1 MVVVLPVVLLLLL
14 GSSPTGRAADG
25 EHEEFTVLDMSS
37 LKPHAACTGHRVTPP
52 HNGSWVA
59 LYHPLGPC
67 SPSSSAARAKKPS
80 LAELLRQDRL
90 RVRHIHRKASGGH
103 LGESKGSRK
112 DPVTVQETQIHHQAA
127 ITVGVGSQSQ
137 SMGSQMRGSD
147 RPAAAD
153 DGTSGGG
160 SPEVS
165 QTVVLDTGSD
175 VPWVD
180 CVPCALA
187 QCPYYDPARSS
198 TYAAFPCNSTACKQ
212 LGPHYA
218 NGCVNNQCQ
227 YRVVSSIDGSVTSSG
242 TYSSD
247 VLTINSG
254 NAVTSFRFGCNTNT
268 QQDSGGPTNGV
279 MALGRGPQSLTAQT
293 SSTYGDAFSYCLP
306 QLDSDKGFFRIGVPA
321 GAAYRFAMTP
331 LLRDTPGTVGPAT
344 AVYRVR
350 MVAVT
355 VSGQP
360 LNVAAEAFA
369 AGAVVD
375 SVTVFTRLPLTVYG
389 ALRAAFRD
397 RMAGY
402 RRAPPRDGFD
412 TCYDLAGVRFVKL
425 PRIALVFDG
434 KGAAAAAVEIDRS
447 GILLENGCL
456 AFAANDDDSEP
467 AVFGNTQQKT
477 IEVLHDVGGGN
488 MGFRRLAC

>member
-1 MVVVLPVVLLLLL
+1 MQAAMVDVLPLLLLILL
-14 GSSPTGRAADG
+14 GSSPTGRAADD
-25 EHEEFTVLDMSS
+25 EHEEFTVLDLSS

-52 HNGSWVA
+52 HNGSWVP
-59 LYHPLGPC
+59 LYRPHGPC
-67 SPSSSAARAKKPS
+67 SPWFRGAAARAKLPS
-80 LAELLRQDRL
+80 LAELLRQDQL

-103 LGESKGSRK
+103 FDESKGARK
-112 DPVTVQETQIHHQAA
+112 EPVTVEETQVHHQAA
-127 ITVGVGSQSQ
+127 ISVQWGTQ
-137 SMGSQMRGSD
+137 SMGSFQQTRSID
-147 RPAAAD
+147 RPAAD
-153 DGTSGGG
+153 DGTSGG
-160 SPEVS
+160 PPAVA

-175 VPWVD
+175 VPWVE

-187 QCPYYDPARSS
+187 ECPYYDPARSS
-198 TYAAFPCNSTACKQ
+198 TYLAFPCNSTACKQ
-212 LGPHYA
+212 LGPYA
-218 NGCVNNQCQ
+218 NGCVNSQCQ
-227 YRVVSSIDGSVTSSG
+227 YRVVSSIDGSVSSG

-254 NAVTSFRFGCNTNT
+254 NSITSFKFGCNTQSQNSG
-268 QQDSGGPTNGV
+268 DGGPTNGV
-279 MALGRGPQSLTAQT
+279 MALGRGAQSLTAQT

-306 QLDSDKGFFRIGVPA
+306 QKDYEKGFFRIGVPS

-331 LLRDTPGTVGPAT
+331 LLRDRPGGPTPSAT
-344 AVYRVR
+344 VYRVR

-355 VSGQP
+355 VNGQP

-369 AGAVVD
+369 AGTVVD
-375 SVTVFTRLPLTVYG
+375 SVTVITRLPLTVYG

-402 RRAPPRDGFD
+402 RRAPPQDELD
-412 TCYDLAGVRFVKL
+412 TCYDLTGVRFVKL

-434 KGAAAAAVEIDRS
+434 NAAVEIDRS

-456 AFAANDDDSEP
+456 AFAANDDDSKP
-467 AVFGNTQQKT
+467 AVLGNTQQKT